1 MKNFSPERLEYLLSN
16 MPTDMSL
23 FEQRI
28 KEIGLFD
35 YDGIYAT
42 DISAGMLRYA
52 REAEERN
59 QYAADKL
66 RIAFENVWEAEEAG
80 VVKLRE
86 IRKQLGEYT
95 KYIYGLAESLEISKC
110 GSEQYINHL
119 INELYAFN
127 VGLLKANYRDN
138 SNEDINNGITVSNK
152 TLLTSEDYPS
162 IINELIIMSNNGWL
176 SKEEQKML
184 LLAIIAYAHASD
196 DEKIEILVKLNK
208 KYEQIILGRDMKAC
222 ITQSGNAYSHDIIQ
236 LYNDGY
242 LTKEDYNYFLQCI
255 KEYKNASDEE
265 KEMILKKILQKYEE
279 IKLQYTFKAYLKEAG
294 ITDPEEWQRMYETI
308 LKLNPSLLYN
318 LRNVEK
324 YGSNSDTLAYVKQMI
339 SYYENNKK
347 LYITKEDV
355 KTLCFLDE
363 NGTYYYLD
371 EQQQEVFIELWY
383 TLVSMGLTYEQ
394 IVGVLANIYEESKF
408 SCYNRQDTK
417 NDADLY
423 DYDYEYKTDDEVGYG
438 LLQWTHYS
446 RKEKLEAKAIEMN
459 GQVSDLDVQI
469 EYFKDEMSGEF
480 KSKWCELMQKD
491 TIYDVTE
498 YFMENI
504 EKPEIENIED
514 RMRYANSIDEW
525 HQREVMK

>member
-265 KEMILKKILQKYEE
+265 KEMILKK
-279 IKLQYTFKAYLKEAG
+279 
-294 ITDPEEWQRMYETI
+294 
-308 LKLNPSLLYN
+308 
-318 LRNVEK
+318 
-324 YGSNSDTLAYVKQMI
+324 
-339 SYYENNKK
+339 YYKNTKK
-347 LYITKEDV
+347 
-355 KTLCFLDE
+355 
-363 NGTYYYLD
+363 
-371 EQQQEVFIELWY
+371 
-383 TLVSMGLTYEQ
+383 
-394 IVGVLANIYEESKF
+394 
-408 SCYNRQDTK
+408 
-417 NDADLY
+417 
-423 DYDYEYKTDDEVGYG
+423 
-438 LLQWTHYS
+438 
-446 RKEKLEAKAIEMN
+446 
-459 GQVSDLDVQI
+459 
-469 EYFKDEMSGEF
+469 
-480 KSKWCELMQKD
+480 
-491 TIYDVTE
+491 
-498 YFMENI
+498 
-504 EKPEIENIED
+504 
-514 RMRYANSIDEW
+514 
-525 HQREVMK
+525 

>member
-1 MKNFSPERLEYLLSN
+1 
-16 MPTDMSL
+16 
-23 FEQRI
+23 
-28 KEIGLFD
+28 
-35 YDGIYAT
+35 
-42 DISAGMLRYA
+42 
-52 REAEERN
+52 
-59 QYAADKL
+59 
-66 RIAFENVWEAEEAG
+66 
-80 VVKLRE
+80 
-86 IRKQLGEYT
+86 
-95 KYIYGLAESLEISKC
+95 
-110 GSEQYINHL
+110 
-119 INELYAFN
+119 
-127 VGLLKANYRDN
+127 
-138 SNEDINNGITVSNK
+138 
-152 TLLTSEDYPS
+152 
-162 IINELIIMSNNGWL
+162 
-176 SKEEQKML
+176 
-184 LLAIIAYAHASD
+184 
-196 DEKIEILVKLNK
+196 
-208 KYEQIILGRDMKAC
+208 
-222 ITQSGNAYSHDIIQ
+222 
-236 LYNDGY
+236 
-242 LTKEDYNYFLQCI
+242 
-255 KEYKNASDEE
+255 
-265 KEMILKKILQKYEE
+265 
-279 IKLQYTFKAYLKEAG
+279 
-294 ITDPEEWQRMYETI
+294 